1 MFNFCS
7 TYNIKLIHQWIPF
20 EQNELT
26 DHYNRINDND
36 NWVIHEGSLELVRNF
51 YDPFWIDRFADN
63 FNHNVKK
70 FNSKYYCPG
79 TPHANTFT
87 GNWIGE
93 EN

>member
-20 EQNELT
+20 EQNELN
-26 DHYNRINDND
+26 DHYNRINDTD
-36 NWVIHEGSLELVRNF
+36 NWVIYEGSLELVRNF
-51 YDPFWIDRFADN
+51 YDPFWIDRS
-63 FNHNVKK
+63 